1 MRSSLT
7 YWVRVKERMGI
18 GGGRNNLVN
27 SGYSSILGGHD
38 NRVSGGNGV
47 IAGGY
52 NNVVTGA
59 NSAILGG
66 SGNNDNGLAY
76 VGIFG
81 QNINNPLNMSANTFH
96 VECLNAI
103 NTPAV
108 PNLAH
113 PSGTIV
119 KWDPA
124 LGPVPANYLALYIAP

>member
-76 VGIFG
+76 AGIFG
-81 QNINNPLNMSANTFH
+81 QNITGQAANMFH
-96 VECLNAI
+96 VDNLWI
-103 NTPAV
+103 SPMIPIVLPAAPPPPLPFPFGGV
-108 PNLAH
+108 YARNL
-113 PSGTIV
+113 GV
-119 KWDPA
+119 
-124 LGPVPANYLALYIAP
+124 GNCALYIK